1 METKSNAF
9 LNVGIDDKGNNYT
22 DREFTFA
29 ECCGIFAV
37 VREIDKSIIN
47 LDGNWFSERGEWQVF
62 KGNLKNSEANV
73 VYAYNKVTD
82 ISVSCVQRNDFYSK
96 GVNCYA
102 VDGIGVKHPYALRM
116 DKDRTFD
123 IELRTLVNANDK
135 FNVTAEDVIQSV
147 VNATYLADSE
157 SGDDVLG
164 NMVKNWQS
172 GIEEAR
178 DNFNPNNGYGDDQ
191 GANPVMD

>member
-1 METKSNAF
+1 METKSNDVF
-9 LNVGIDDKGNNYT
+9 LNIGIDDKGNYT

-29 ECCGIFAV
+29 ECYGIFAM
-37 VREIDKSIIN
+37 VREIDKSTIY
-47 LDGNWFSERGEWQVF
+47 LGGHWFSEQGEWQVF

-82 ISVSCVQRNDFYSK
+82 ISVSCVQRNDFYSN
-96 GVNCYA
+96 GFNCYA

-116 DKDRTFD
+116 DKDGTFHVD
-123 IELRTLVNANDK
+123 LRTTTANNDK
-135 FNVTAEDVIQSV
+135 FNVTAEDVIETV
-147 VNATYLADSE
+147 INAEYLPDGE
-157 SGDDVLG
+157 SGNDILG
-164 NMVKNWQS
+164 SMVKNWQS